1 MRQGKRKNADRSGEA
16 RDASSHFQQPLAEGG
31 LVDAHRDGDF
41 LALGED
47 GEAFGDLDG
56 VGADGE
62 GRYFPFVENR
72 WSKVRKIADLV

>member
-31 LVDAHRDGDF
+31 LVGAHWDGDF
-41 LALGED
+41 LAVGED

-56 VGADGE
+56 VGPDRS

-72 WSKVRKIADLV
+72 WSKVRKKADLV